1 MTETNLKC
9 KLIETMVRKR
19 VTGGK
24 KVSVDTLVNH
34 SVRDSDAGDA
44 KQVIRDEMIP
54 RREASIIQ
62 VGGGARENVQLA
74 DIDEAVQFLKDNGG
88 DVPFGFD

>member
-19 VTGGK
+19 ITGGN
-24 KVSVDTLVNH
+24 KVSIDTLLNY
-34 SVRDSDAGDA
+34 SIRDSEAGKA
-44 KQVIRDEMIP
+44 RTLIKDEMIP
-54 RREASIIQ
+54 RREASLVQ

-74 DIDEAVQFLKDNGG
+74 DIDEAVEFLKDNGG